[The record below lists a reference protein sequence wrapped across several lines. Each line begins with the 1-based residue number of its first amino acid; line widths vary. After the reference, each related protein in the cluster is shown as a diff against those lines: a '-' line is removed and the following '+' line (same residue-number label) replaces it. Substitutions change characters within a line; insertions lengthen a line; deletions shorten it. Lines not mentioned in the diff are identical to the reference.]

1 MCRTKTVVRYLTLV
15 FLCVL
20 AAVTIIG
27 FPVFLTMELDGQT
40 QGFLL
45 QLSKKNGESVGFKLK
60 EHTVFLEN
68 LVLDIDPDL
77 LDNPMEAIEGVESFN
92 VHIAYTRYGIIMPD
106 GYAYTSDGKTERLRN
121 TTLTKRCLEEKEL
134 IISRLDAA
142 SSIDREDSFII
153 MEPLIDEGEAKAVV
167 FIVFSEEDVL
177 KNFKSTAFSNT
188 EIFFIIDGEGNS
200 VVTTS
205 SSDKL
210 QNIENVFTHAIINHR
225 YQRKKRK
232 YI

>member
-1 MCRTKTVVRYLTLV
+1 MKAEKTVVRYLTLV

-106 GYAYTSDGKTERLRN
+106 GYAYTSGGKY
-121 TTLTKRCLEEKEL
+121 CVY
-134 IISRLDAA
+134 A
-142 SSIDREDSFII
+142 
-153 MEPLIDEGEAKAVV
+153 
-167 FIVFSEEDVL
+167 
-177 KNFKSTAFSNT
+177 
-188 EIFFIIDGEGNS
+188 
-200 VVTTS
+200 
-205 SSDKL
+205 
-210 QNIENVFTHAIINHR
+210 
-225 YQRKKRK
+225 
-232 YI
+232 